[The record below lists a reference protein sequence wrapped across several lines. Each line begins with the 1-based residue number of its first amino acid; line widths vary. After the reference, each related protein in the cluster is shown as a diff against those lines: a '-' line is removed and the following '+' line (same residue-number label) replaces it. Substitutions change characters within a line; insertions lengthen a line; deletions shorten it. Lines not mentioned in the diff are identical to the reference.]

1 MQNNDIRILAESIR
15 KHRDSA
21 LGYAAI
27 QGNKYHEREQAEAIE
42 HVARTFARFS
52 SVDEKEF
59 LKMCS
64 IA

>member
-1 MQNNDIRILAESIR
+1 MQNNDLRILAESIR

-42 HVARTFARFS
+42 CVARTFARFS
-52 SVDEKEF
+52 SVNKKEF
-59 LKMCS
+59 LELCG
-64 IA
+64 IE